1 MSVAVQLYGS
11 TVAATMQRLTKIID
25 SLKNV
30 QGTSA
35 LRRVLVRRILG
46 LTLIVAGLSML
57 MSGIETVLFH

>member
-1 MSVAVQLYGS
+1 
-11 TVAATMQRLTKIID
+11 MQRLTKIID